1 VGQNQ
6 EFSKM
11 KATRKVFLI
20 FNLTL
25 ISIGLLLSPIGLI
38 AQMLEQSESKHVDL
52 VKIEGVVGPVI
63 SEHIK
68 DAIASAQKDGAVCLI
83 IEMDTPGGLDKS
95 MREIIKAIYASEIPI
110 VTYVAPSGSRAA
122 SAGCYIAMASQIIA
136 MAPSTSIGAASP
148 VTLGGGGEKEDKTL
162 KQKMMNDAASYME
175 SLAMD
180 HNRNSDWA
188 VEAVT
193 KGASLSEEKALEMNV
208 IEYVAGDVDDLLA
221 QMNGA
226 TVKTSS
232 GEVTL
237 ETADCTVNE
246 IKMSLR
252 NQFLAV
258 ISDPNVAYILL
269 ILGFYGLFF
278 ELSNPHSIFPGV
290 AGAILLVLGLYAL
303 HTLSVNYAGL
313 FLIIFGIILFLAE
326 IKITSHGVLTVGGAI
341 SFLLGSVMLFESPV
355 PYLRVSWW
363 VIIPAV
369 VVTTLFFMFAVTLA
383 VRAQRRKPTTGDEG
397 MLGLSGEARTD
408 ITVDSGAVF
417 IHGETWQARSL
428 HKIPRG
434 AAVQVVAKD
443 GFVLSV
449 VPFTGEKVPREKKVG
464 FFRRYF
470 LEG

>member
-1 VGQNQ
+1 
-6 EFSKM
+6 M
-11 KATRKVFLI
+11 KTIKKIFFI

-25 ISIGLLLSPIGLI
+25 ISVGLLLSPIGLI
-38 AQMLEQSESKHVDL
+38 AQVLEEKESKHIDL
-52 VKIEGVVGPVI
+52 VKIEGVIGPVM
-63 SEHIK
+63 SDHIK
-68 DAIASAQKDGAVCLI
+68 EAITTAQKDGAICLI

-95 MREIIKAIYASEIPI
+95 MREIIKAIYASEIPV

-148 VTLGGGGEKEDKTL
+148 VTMGGGGGTEDKTL

-175 SLAMD
+175 SLALD
-180 HNRNSDWA
+180 HDRNSDWA

-193 KGASLSEEKALEMNV
+193 KGASLGEEKALEMNV
-208 IEYVAGDVDDLLA
+208 IEYIARDIDDLLV

-226 TVKTSS
+226 TVKTGT

-237 ETADCTVNE
+237 QTADCTVNE

-290 AGAILLVLGLYAL
+290 TGAILLVLGLYAL

-341 SFLLGSVMLFESPV
+341 SFLLGSIMLFESPV

-369 VVTTLFFMFAVTLA
+369 AVTTLFFMFAVTLA
-383 VRAQRRKPTTGDEG
+383 VRAQKRKPTTGEEG
-397 MLGLSGEARTD
+397 MLGLTGEARTE
-408 ITVDSGAVF
+408 ITADSGAVF
-417 IHGETWQARSL
+417 IHGETWQARS
-428 HKIPRG
+428 HRKIPRG
-434 AAVQVVAKD
+434 SSVEVVAKE
-443 GFVLSV
+443 GFVVSV
-449 VPFTGEKVPREKKVG
+449 VPFTGEKIPTEKKVG
-464 FFRRYF
+464 FFRKYF